1 MNKTRVEAFSDGVM
15 AIIITIMVLELKVS
29 HEVDF
34 QALINLFP
42 IFSSYLLSFIF
53 VGIYWVNHHH
63 LFHTVKHVNGKIL
76 WANLGLL
83 FALSLIPF
91 STGWMGENHYAELP
105 VAVYSANLL
114 LCGFAAYL
122 LQIAI
127 TSGLPKDDK
136 IFEVIKSNMK
146 KTIISVTMNVISIA
160 FAFFYPMISLLLNC
174 IMAAIWMI
182 PDKRVETLME
192 DE

>member
-127 TSGLPKDDK
+127 TSGLPKNDK